1 MKTWTI
7 CEVYHQYKLK
17 KLIKMPFDIV
27 KYFKYIND
35 YHIIDIEDD
44 DKPSINI
51 NTKKFTDLTDIVIL
65 EDDHPFYR
73 FFTGFTHNMYKDY
86 EIYHGYYHV
95 PTGMAKFFVQNPI
108 KIGNALSI
116 AWKKYINTIYYPSIY
131 KSYYGEL
138 YKSNEYQIDEKVF
151 YKQLI
156 CHLMNEL

>member
-1 MKTWTI
+1 
-7 CEVYHQYKLK
+7 
-17 KLIKMPFDIV
+17 MPFDIV

-35 YHIIDIEDD
+35 YDIIDIEDD

-86 EIYHGYYHV
+86 KIYHGYYHV

-131 KSYYGEL
+131 KSYCGEL
-138 YKSNEYQIDEKVF
+138 YKSNDYEIDEKVF

-156 CHLMNEL
+156 CHLMYEL